1 MRPLLIGLAGVLSV
15 VGQTHGQVLLYRETF
30 PYPGLSGNFSVST
43 VGWANDVL
51 NNPGRLYQVSGG
63 DGAMVAFQNA
73 ARTTAFYTS
82 TVLSAATGATFP
94 SINPALYSGITFSAD
109 IEPYPTPAN
118 VTARF
123 AVQMN
128 GGSWFVSTNTLPVPG
143 TVGPF
148 ATYSNV
154 FHPTASKW
162 DSLSVSG
169 NGTGSSAT
177 IGPVVSSDLTG
188 NITGAGLVFTHTG
201 TGGTFNF
208 DNFLITAANVGNL
221 AVGSISNGM
230 VSLSWPAALN
240 VQHSSGCPRF
250 PSADCRTVILSPATL
265 RRTGRV
271 REIPLRLLCCPA
283 TRSPVHY
290 VCNKAILFPTRCK
303 RINWSPIC
311 PTATIN

>member
-1 MRPLLIGLAGVLSV
+1 MLRFIWPGRPGLVLAASRASSRSTASKSFPITKFNLRRGDLNQTMHKVLIQRLRMRPLLIGLASALSV
-15 VGQTHGQVLLYRETF
+15 VGQTHGQAVLYQETF

-43 VGWANDVL
+43 LGWATGPL
-51 NNPGRLYQVSGG
+51 NTPNRLYQIPGD
-63 DGAMVAFQNA
+63 DGAGFAYQNA

-82 TVLSAATGATFP
+82 TVLSAANGATFP
-94 SINPALYSGITFSAD
+94 SINTAFYSGITFSAD
-109 IEPYPTPAN
+109 LQPYLTPAN
-118 VTARF
+118 VTAKF

-128 GGSWFVSTNTLPVPG
+128 GGSWFVSANVLPVPA

-154 FHPTASKW
+154 FNPAALQW

-177 IGPVVSSDLTG
+177 IGSVISSNLAG

-201 TGGTFNF
+201 AGGTFNF

-230 VSLSWPAALN
+230 VSLSDRKS
-240 VQHSSGCPRF
+240 V
-250 PSADCRTVILSPATL
+250 V
-265 RRTGRV
+265 
-271 REIPLRLLCCPA
+271 
-283 TRSPVHY
+283 
-290 VCNKAILFPTRCK
+290 
-303 RINWSPIC
+303 
-311 PTATIN
+311 